1 MEFNVII
8 NDSNKILLSFLN
20 TIIYFGGVNMTN
32 IMNSFGFL
40 SFKLAEALEENLETY
55 ISEKYQLKSRE
66 VGIMILVK
74 EKKLSQIQIGQILKI
89 DKNSVRFF
97 IDDLEE
103 RKYVYRE
110 KNQENRRENLICLTE
125 QGENVAEELLKILSI
140 SENDVLDVLLL
151 EEQEQLKHI
160 LKKVYEN
167 RSPK

>member
-1 MEFNVII
+1 
-8 NDSNKILLSFLN
+8 
-20 TIIYFGGVNMTN
+20 MTN

-55 ISEKYQLKSRE
+55 ISEKYQMKSRE

-140 SENDVLDVLLL
+140 SEKDVLDVLSL